1 MFKYLQ
7 RTTGSFHLLRRT
19 SPLSLRVLSSNS
31 GDNSAQDALV
41 KSFLDAQT
49 KTAKRVVPWFLNNM
63 PTAYFRFVPESSRIN
78 HLMTLSSLWESGL
91 GVNLSSKRMLEDGG
105 KEVTV
110 IRPGSETS
118 LVKVLKDL
126 EDQHIH
132 RMFEFTSRD
141 NKLKMNIF
149 QFNDQASRSTAT
161 YAEAHKLFE
170 YGQQL
175 AAGTYA
181 KDPRHVTFSP
191 IFSHEAVSK
200 YIEMCSRAYVVNS
213 SPRRFFKQME
223 LFHKVHGTEG
233 CAVSFEKFISDDVA
247 ATDDHRFWVDQ
258 AISNS
263 LPKASL
269 YYTALLLEQKGFEI
283 QRTHLDVVQSN
294 DGNVTMARILVS
306 PPKEGN
312 WTEGSA
318 NWHQLANEL
327 IRIRWL
333 DDSSIEMAFNKDLKY
348 SIADAEILN
357 ALASINLN
365 FLSYKTTLH
374 NCQDFVRECLL
385 KPTNSQVLHSIAQLF
400 RERFNPR
407 HPLSDHEFA
416 KQAHTLRSRIQEQ
429 ITDATTKLLLEQM
442 VSVVESTYRT
452 NFYMPSRY
460 ALSLRVDPRVLNVK
474 PESAPVPYGVFFS
487 HGRKFN
493 GFHLRFRD
501 ISRGGVRLVVPGT
514 IDRFVGETVKQFDE
528 AWGLANAQQL
538 KNKDIPEGGSK
549 AVVLVNAIGMNKEER
564 DFQTRRSFKAF
575 TDSLLDLLVKTDE
588 TRANVVDYYGK
599 QEFLYLGP
607 DENVIPDD
615 IVWVINRAQARHYPI
630 HRSFMSS
637 KPADGINHKE
647 YGVTSE
653 GVNVFLEVALKSFKN
668 IDPHKQPFTVM
679 MTGGPDGDVGG
690 NMIKILHRDYPN
702 TCKIIAIADGTG
714 CLEDPNGLDMKELLR
729 LFNEGKGV
737 DNFNKKH
744 LSAKGTLYN
753 VKDDEQAAHRRDTM
767 HFHQQAD
774 VFIPAGG
781 RPQTINMSN
790 WEQFVKN
797 GVPNSSLVVEGANLF
812 ISEEAREVLYKNAG
826 VLFIKDSSANKCGV
840 ICSSFEICSSM
851 LIDSQ
856 TFLSIKQ
863 SIVEDVLA
871 RLRDLA
877 RLEAELLVREFN
889 NFPGSL
895 PYFSKKISESI
906 NLATDAIAAKLDTLP
921 DSELDEFLPLFRH
934 HLPRTLV
941 DLAFHEV
948 KAKIPKPYLKNAFAS
963 CLASKIVYQE
973 GIHFVQN
980 LPADRLANVAIEYM
994 RKEVQNQ
1001 ELIKSI
1007 DQSTLS
1013 QPVKETV
1020 IRLLKKGGTRATL
1033 DIC

>member
-1 MFKYLQ
+1 MFKFLQ
-7 RTTGSFHLLRRT
+7 RTTGSLNLARR
-19 SPLSLRVLSSNS
+19 SPLSVRLFSANQ
-31 GDNSAQDALV
+31 GDRTTQDALV
-41 KSFLDAQT
+41 KSFIDAQT
-49 KTAKRVVPWFLNNM
+49 QTAKRVVPWFLNNM
-63 PTAYFRFVPESSRIN
+63 PTAYFRFVPENSRIN

-91 GVNLSSKRMLEDGG
+91 GVNLSSKRLLEDGA

-110 IRPGSETS
+110 IRPGSERS

-126 EDQHIH
+126 DDQNIY

-149 QFNDQASRSTAT
+149 QYDEQASKATAT
-161 YAEAHKLFE
+161 TAEAHKMFE

-175 AAGTYA
+175 AAGNFA
-181 KDPRHVTFSP
+181 KDPRHVTYSPFFSRE
-191 IFSHEAVSK
+191 SLSK
-200 YIEMCSRAYVVNS
+200 YIEQCSRAYVVNS

-223 LFHKVHGTEG
+223 LFNKVHGTEG
-233 CAVSFEKFISDDVA
+233 CAVSFERFISDDLP
-247 ATDDHRFWVDQ
+247 TTEEHRFWVDQ

-269 YYTALLLEQKGFEI
+269 YYTALLLEHMGFVIE
-283 QRTHLDVVQSN
+283 RTHLDVVKSI

-306 PPKEGN
+306 PPKDGN
-312 WTEGSA
+312 WVEGSPKW
-318 NWHQLANEL
+318 NLLANDL

-333 DDSSIEMAFNKDLKY
+333 DDSTIEMAFNKDLKY

-357 ALASINLN
+357 TLATINLN
-365 FLSYKTTLH
+365 YLSQKTTLH
-374 NCQDFVRECLL
+374 NCQDFIRECLL
-385 KPTNSQVLHSIAQLF
+385 RPSDSQVLHLIAQLF
-400 RERFNPR
+400 KERFNPR

-416 KQAHTLRSRIQEQ
+416 KQATTLRGKIQEQ
-429 ITDATTKLLLEQM
+429 ITDATTKILFDQM
-442 VSVVESTYRT
+442 VSVVEATYRT

-460 ALSLRVDPRVLNVK
+460 ALSIRVDPKILNVK
-474 PESAPVPYGVFFS
+474 PASAPVPYGIFFS

-501 ISRGGVRLVVPGT
+501 IARGGVRLVVPKS
-514 IDRFVGETVKQFDE
+514 IDRFIGETTKQFDE
-528 AWGLANAQQL
+528 AWALANAQQL

-549 AVVLVNAIGMNKEER
+549 AVVLVNSIGMNDDER
-564 DFQTRRSFKAF
+564 DFQVRRSFKAF

-607 DENVIPDD
+607 DENVIPQD
-615 IVWVINRAQARHYPI
+615 IVWVINRAQARSYPI

-637 KPADGINHKE
+637 KPSDGINHKE
-647 YGVTSE
+647 FGVTSE
-653 GVNVFLEVALKSFKN
+653 GVNVFLEVALKNFKN
-668 IDPHKQPFTVM
+668 IDPRKQPFTVM

-690 NMIKILHRDYPN
+690 NMIKILHRDYPD
-702 TCKIIAIADGTG
+702 TCKVVSIADGTG

-729 LFNEGKGV
+729 LFHEQKGV
-737 DNFNKKH
+737 DHFNTKC
-744 LSAKGTLYN
+744 LSPKGKLFS
-753 VKDDEQAAHRRDTM
+753 VKDDEQAALRRDTM

-826 VLFIKDSSANKCGV
+826 VLFMKDSSANKCGV

-856 TFLSIKQ
+856 TFLSIKKPL
-863 SIVEDVLA
+863 VDDVIS

-877 RLEAELLVREFN
+877 RLEAELLVREFK

-895 PYFSKKISESI
+895 PFFSKKISEAI
-906 NLATDAIAAKLDTLP
+906 NLATDSIAAKLDTIP
-921 DSELDEFLPLFRH
+921 DSDLDEFLPLFRH

-948 KAKIPKPYLKNAFAS
+948 KTKIPKPYLRNAFAS

-980 LPADRLANVAIEYM
+980 LPSERLATVAIEYM
-994 RKEVQNQ
+994 RKERQN
-1001 ELIKSI
+1001 EDVIKAI
-1007 DQSTLS
+1007 EQSTLS
-1013 QPVKETV
+1013 APAKETA
-1020 IRLLKKGGTRATL
+1020 IRLLRKGGVRATL